1 MPHPTPRSD
10 VAIFL
15 ADEQD
20 VSVDT
25 DTLIDLARHV
35 LTEQRVP
42 GDMEL
47 SLLLVD
53 VATIAELNEEHL
65 HKVGPTDV
73 LAFPI
78 DEPGESAPA
87 GPAILG
93 DVVLC
98 PAVAYDHAASLGRSP
113 QDELRLLTVHGILH
127 LLGMDHAD
135 PAEEREMF
143 GLTDRLLAS
152 FSSPDRP

>member
-1 MPHPTPRSD
+1 

-20 VSVDT
+20 VEVDG
-25 DTLIDLARHV
+25 DDLLGVAAHV
-35 LTEQRVP
+35 VEQQRVP
-42 GDMEL
+42 PDMEL

-53 VATIAELNEEHL
+53 RDTIASLNGTHL
-65 HKVGPTDV
+65 GKDGPTDV

-78 DEPGESAPA
+78 DEPGEVPA
-87 GPAILG
+87 DVPAILG

-98 PAVAYDHAASLGRSP
+98 PSVAHEQAPRFHRTP
-113 QDELRLLTVHGILH
+113 REELRLLTVHGILH

-135 PAEEREMF
+135 PEEEREMF

-152 FSSPDRP
+152 YSSRS